1 MDRPAHPRSGSVDV
15 NIVGFLEL
23 AQFCVLVAVCF
34 LLLMA
39 VSLCIAVIW
48 QELRDRT

>member
-1 MDRPAHPRSGSVDV
+1 V

-23 AQFCVLVAVCF
+23 AQFMVAVAVCF

-39 VSLCIAVIW
+39 VSLCILVIW
-48 QELRDRT
+48 QELRDRA